1 MAMAADLATDLWG
14 IAEDLADVAAARS
27 LPLFR
32 SRMLRAE
39 NKAGPG
45 AVVGFDPVTEADRE
59 AERAMRA
66 LLAARRPDDGILGE
80 EFGPLEGRSGL
91 TWVLDPIDGTRA
103 FLSGATTWGTL
114 IGLDAG
120 EGPILGLIDQ
130 PYTRER
136 FMGGAG
142 RAEMVRDGART
153 PLETRPCASP
163 RRRHPLHHLPR
174 DRDSGRA
181 PRLRGGARPRAPD
194 PLRLRLLRLRPRR
207 ARPGRPRHRGG
218 APPLR
223 HRGTAGGHRGRRRGL
238 HRLAGRT
245 RPPRRP
251 GRRRGGPRAPTPQRW
266 TSSPRWPDLRLPAA
280 SSVCRPRRPPSPLPR
295 SPPSPRR
302 SRSGEPCVPRRGPT
316 GKCCGRCLRRG
327 APIDCRYR
335 SAGRGRRR

>member
-1 MAMAADLATDLWG
+1 MAMAADLASDLWG

-153 PLETRPCASP
+153 PLETRPCATLADAILYTTFP
-163 RRRHPLHHLPR
+163 EIGTADERRGFEAVR
-174 DRDSGRA
+174 DRV
-181 PRLRGGARPRAPD
+181 RLTRYGFDCYAYALVALGQVDLVIEAGLHPYDIEGPQAVIEAAGGVYTDWRGGPA
-194 PLRLRLLRLRPRR
+194 
-207 ARPGRPRHRGG
+207 HRGG
-218 APPLR
+218 RVVA
-223 HRGTAGGHRGRRRGL
+223 AGDRRTHAAAL
-238 HRLAGRT
+238 DLLA
-245 RPPRRP
+245 
-251 GRRRGGPRAPTPQRW
+251 AV
-266 TSSPRWPDLRLPAA
+266 A
-280 SSVCRPRRPPSPLPR
+280 
-295 SPPSPRR
+295 
-302 SRSGEPCVPRRGPT
+302 
-316 GKCCGRCLRRG
+316 
-327 APIDCRYR
+327 
-335 SAGRGRRR
+335 